1 MAQVYWFKGGLYSR
15 ISPRTHGPC
24 ARPSGRRRRGAGAS
38 LNMAAASVLLRRPC
52 AFRLLCFAA
61 SLAASVGRAPS
72 CWSSRPCLLNPPR
85 LSVSLPGRGA
95 FLPSL
100 GRHARRLLTQQLN
113 AQWACPGWRPS
124 HRRRSCG
131 STCPCYQRSPLH
143 TCRGGGASANV
154 EPLSS
159 FPWRRSCCRRLIR
172 GTASH
177 QYGPPYSASL
187 PLGGGD
193 GTLAATCCAV
203 AGGASHAPD
212 GQVGLSAAA
221 ASGRQL
227 TPAHHRT
234 RQLAHCQPRFPAI
247 HPFAQL
253 AWTQFTPAT
262 QPVAG
267 SLFGRDASI
276 LITFRASHARAHGWQ
291 CRAVPSAVRPG
302 PLALTLNLW
311 MPAQRWRSTRSS
323 TLTPTRQYRPGRSI
337 RRQRL
342 PCRGPRP
349 LQLPVACGIRGALR
363 LRQCLCPPT
372 LGFTFLFSMQLPGIC
387 TLTPWRHGGV
397 IAARPHGG
405 IPPVQLWQPQR
416 PSRLTPCVRRSWT
429 TPLMARPLLR
439 A

>member
-1 MAQVYWFKGGLYSR
+1 MHNGHAQVGAPPIGAAPAAPRAHATSAVLCTHAGGS
-15 ISPRTHGPC
+15 
-24 ARPSGRRRRGAGAS
+24 
-38 LNMAAASVLLRRPC
+38 
-52 AFRLLCFAA
+52 
-61 SLAASVGRAPS
+61 
-72 CWSSRPCLLNPPR
+72 
-85 LSVSLPGRGA
+85 
-95 FLPSL
+95 
-100 GRHARRLLTQQLN
+100 
-113 AQWACPGWRPS
+113 
-124 HRRRSCG
+124 
-131 STCPCYQRSPLH
+131 
-143 TCRGGGASANV
+143 GASANV

-159 FPWRRSCCRRLIR
+159 FPWRRSCCRRLSR

-177 QYGPPYSASL
+177 HYGPPYSASL
-187 PLGGGD
+187 PPGGGD
-193 GTLAATCCAV
+193 GTLAAPCCAV

-276 LITFRASHARAHGWQ
+276 PITFRASHARAHGWQ

-311 MPAQRWRSTRSS
+311 MPVQRWRSTRSS
-323 TLTPTRQYRPGRSI
+323 TPTPTRQYRPGRSI

-372 LGFTFLFSMQLPGIC
+372 LGFTFLFSMQRPGIC

-397 IAARPHGG
+397 IAARPHGA
-405 IPPVQLWQPQR
+405 IPPVTLWQPQR
-416 PSRLTPCVRRSWT
+416 PSRLTPCVRRPWT